1 MPMSHAPRRRTVR
14 AMEINNPTEA
24 LMHAT
29 VTTRTTFGRGQTRKR
44 GLWLSARRTLKQL
57 QATIVNG
64 SDHPCWNPAE
74 TTASRKEQS

>member
-1 MPMSHAPRRRTVR
+1 MK
-14 AMEINNPTEA
+14 INHQTEA

-29 VTTRTTFGRGQTRKR
+29 VTTRTTFGRQQTRKT
-44 GLWLSARRTLKQL
+44 GLRLSALRTLAQL